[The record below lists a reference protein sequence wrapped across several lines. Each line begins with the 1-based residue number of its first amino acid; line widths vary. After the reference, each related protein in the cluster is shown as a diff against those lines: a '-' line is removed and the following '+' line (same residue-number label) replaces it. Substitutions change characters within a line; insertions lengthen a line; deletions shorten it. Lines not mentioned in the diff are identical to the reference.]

1 MIHNL
6 QNIKV
11 SVILTSRGISS
22 STPPGFPP
30 CYCHLLLDLEMQKKK
45 KSENEKAIMGFVL
58 LFCLEIPNYHSNFL
72 LLLPPF
78 PTM

>member
-1 MIHNL
+1 
-6 QNIKV
+6 
-11 SVILTSRGISS
+11 
-22 STPPGFPP
+22 
-30 CYCHLLLDLEMQKKK
+30 MQKKK
-45 KSENEKAIMGFVL
+45 KKGENEKAIMGFVL